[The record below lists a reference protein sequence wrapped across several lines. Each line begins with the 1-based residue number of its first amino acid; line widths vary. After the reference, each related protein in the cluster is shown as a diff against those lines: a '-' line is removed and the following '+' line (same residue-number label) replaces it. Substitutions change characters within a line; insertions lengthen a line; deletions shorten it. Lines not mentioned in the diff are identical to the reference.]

1 MRKPALPFVNWLAFH
16 VFMAL
21 LVVADAVVMGLGVD
35 APEQQRNLLYV
46 LEVILCLIFLC
57 EICLRGFFF
66 SSRVF
71 SAVQGATREPALVR
85 LRRSLGGLAHVFE
98 NVQEKAVNA
107 IDVGAVLLSTLDLIL
122 APSGRSTVLRFA
134 VLLRLC
140 RVLCLIRHLRWLE
153 ALHLDRLWLVVNGL
167 MEAMRILFWLSF
179 VVVCFLY
186 VCAVLMT
193 QP

>member
-1 MRKPALPFVNWLAFH
+1 M
-16 VFMAL
+16 
-21 LVVADAVVMGLGVD
+21 
-35 APEQQRNLLYV
+35 
-46 LEVILCLIFLC
+46 
-57 EICLRGFFF
+57 
-66 SSRVF
+66 
-71 SAVQGATREPALVR
+71 
-85 LRRSLGGLAHVFE
+85 
-98 NVQEKAVNA
+98 NA
-107 IDVGAVLLSTLDLIL
+107 IDVCAVLLSTLDLIL

-167 MEAMRILFWLSF
+167 MEAMRILFWLIF
-179 VVVCFLY
+179 VVVYFLY